1 MTQLSL
7 FNLANPTE
15 SSTHTHT
22 SISYKRVHCLFEQS
36 GTFKNEF
43 RKLGYEA
50 YDYDIEDEFGETDY
64 QLDLFNEIDKA
75 YKGEQ
80 SIFDNISED
89 DLVLAFFPCIR
100 FEAQILLWFRGE
112 CASQKKW
119 TLDQKLKYSL
129 NLHNDL
135 NRMYVHI
142 TKLVIIA
149 NDRKLKLM
157 IENPYTEQ
165 HYLMKYWCIKP
176 KIIDRDRSKMGDIW
190 VKPTAYWCINFEP
203 YNHELELP
211 DYNKKLKYNYNIG
224 GGIERSLIDSEYA
237 ENFIKKY
244 LIGDNI

>member
-15 SSTHTHT
+15 SNTHTHT

-211 DYNKKLKYNYNIG
+211 DYNKKLKYNYNTG